1 MDDVRRSEAQYRG
14 RLDGKIDSGPSIEA
28 NGVFTDPEWQEVVSS
43 DGVRC
48 LVAGA
53 KHSQGA

>member
-1 MDDVRRSEAQYRG
+1 MDDVRRMEAQNRS
-14 RLDGKIDSGPSIEA
+14 RVDGKADPGPSIEA

-48 LVAGA
+48 SVAWA
-53 KHSQGA
+53 KSEPKA